1 QFCPSEARIYGNRRM
16 IMAIRRIR
24 YIGDDIL
31 KKKCKPVTKMTDA
44 TKELIGDLFDTMYE
58 ARGVG
63 LAAPQVGILRRI
75 CVVDVMDDDPIVLIN
90 PEVVESSGE
99 QTDDEGCLSVPG
111 KVTEVTRPEY
121 VKVSSLDMD
130 MNPVTYE
137 GEGLRAR
144 AMLHEMDHLDGILYG
159 ERANEPYRDLEEEE
173 EWE

>member
-1 QFCPSEARIYGNRRM
+1 
-16 IMAIRRIR
+16 MAIRRIR

-111 KVTEVTRPEY
+111 KVAEVTRPEY

-173 EWE
+173 EWEEE

>member
-1 QFCPSEARIYGNRRM
+1 
-16 IMAIRRIR
+16 MAIRRIR
-24 YIGDDIL
+24 FIGDDIL
-31 KKKCKPVTKMTDA
+31 KKKCKPVTKMTPA
-44 TKELIGDLFDTMYE
+44 TKELIEDLFDTMYE
-58 ARGVG
+58 AKGVG

-90 PEVVESSGE
+90 PEVLETSGE

-111 KVTEVTRPEY
+111 KVAEVTRPNY

-130 MNPVTYE
+130 MNPVIYE

-159 ERANEPYRDLEEEE
+159 ERASEPYRDLEEEE
-173 EWE
+173 EWEEE